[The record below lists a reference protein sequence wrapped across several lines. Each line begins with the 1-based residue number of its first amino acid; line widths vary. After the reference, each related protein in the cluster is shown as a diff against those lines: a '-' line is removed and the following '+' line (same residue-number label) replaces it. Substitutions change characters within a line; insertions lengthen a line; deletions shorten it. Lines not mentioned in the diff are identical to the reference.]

1 MLADGYQV
9 RGAESENIKCKI
21 IRQQQGEAAWGTR
34 AGPNV
39 DPQITQIYAD
49 CEGRKRTY
57 LSRLRRENEKASI
70 E

>member
-1 MLADGYQV
+1 MPEPLKLYL
-9 RGAESENIKCKI
+9 
-21 IRQQQGEAAWGTR
+21 

-57 LSRLRRENEKASI
+57 ISRLRRENEKSSI